1 MKKLKGTCIGA
12 GYFSPFQFEAWQ
24 RIGEVEISAVC
35 NRNREKA
42 LPYMKQYGIARHY
55 TDYQEMLDHE
65 KPDFVDIIT
74 PPETHFEMTKYAAD
88 RGIDV
93 ICQKPLAPTFTEAQK
108 MVEYAS
114 KAGIRFMVHE
124 NWRFQPWHREI
135 KKLIDHEEIGQVHF
149 MNWRKRMGDGWGANA
164 YIPRQP
170 YFREYPRLIVYE
182 NGIHFIDTFRYLGG
196 EIKRVFAYLKKL
208 NPVIAGEDF
217 ALVNFEF
224 ETPGMLGLWDAN
236 RYNEP
241 NYENPRLTFGEF
253 HIDGTSGTIRLYSD
267 GRITIQKLGDKEKEH
282 AYEMQPVN
290 FAGDCVYNT
299 QRHFIDCLFS
309 GREFETNGPDYLKSL
324 AVQEA
329 IYQSGETGMPA
340 IVPKPEY
347 IMPQVN
353 NPL

>member
-24 RIGEVEISAVC
+24 RIPEVEITAIC
-35 NRNREKA
+35 NRDRNKA
-42 LPYMKQYGIARHY
+42 EPYMQKYSIARHY
-55 TDYQEMLDHE
+55 SDYREMLEKE

-74 PPETHFEMTKYAAD
+74 PPETHYEMTKFAAD

-93 ICQKPLAPTFTEAQK
+93 ICQKPLAPAFSEAK
-108 MVEYAS
+108 NIVDYAS

-135 KKLIDHEEIGQVHF
+135 KKLIQNEAIGKIHF
-149 MNWRKRMGDGWGANA
+149 MNWRKRMGDGWGENA

-170 YFREYPRLIVYE
+170 YFRTYPRLIVYE

-224 ETPGMLGLWDAN
+224 ENTELLALWDAN

-253 HIDGTSGTIRLYSD
+253 HVDGARGTIRLYSD
-267 GRITIQKLGDKEKEH
+267 GKLTIQKLGEKETEH
-282 AYEMQPVN
+282 AYPMQPVN
-290 FAGDCVYNT
+290 FAGDCVYTT
-299 QRHFIDCLFS
+299 QRHFIDCLLT

-329 IYQSGETGMPA
+329 VYRSGKTGMPETVVTEVA
-340 IVPKPEY
+340 I
-347 IMPQVN
+347 M
-353 NPL
+353 

>member
-1 MKKLKGTCIGA
+1 MKKLKGVCIGA

-24 RIGEVEISAVC
+24 RIPEVEISAVC
-35 NRNREKA
+35 NRDLLKA
-42 LPYMKQYGIARHY
+42 EPYMQRYKIAHHY
-55 TDYQEMLDHE
+55 TDYREMLEKE

-74 PPETHFEMTKYAAD
+74 PPETHYEMSKFAAD
-88 RGIDV
+88 RGIAV
-93 ICQKPLAPTFTEAQK
+93 ICQKPLAPTFAEAQK
-108 MVEYAS
+108 IVDYTLN
-114 KAGIRFMVHE
+114 AGIRFMVHE

-135 KKLIDHEEIGQVHF
+135 KKLIQNEEIGLMHF
-149 MNWRKRMGDGWGANA
+149 MNWRKRMGDGWGENA

-182 NGIHFIDTFRYLGG
+182 NGIHFIDTFRFLGG
-196 EIKRVFAYLKKL
+196 EIRRVFAYLKKL

-224 ETPGMLGLWDAN
+224 DSPGLLGIWDAN

-253 HIDGTSGTIRLYSD
+253 HIDGTRGTIRLYPD
-267 GRITIQKLGDKEKEH
+267 GKITVQKLGEKEKEH
-282 AYEMQPVN
+282 VYKMQPIN

-299 QRHFIDCLFS
+299 QLHFIDCLLNDL
-309 GREFETNGPDYLKSL
+309 EFETNGPDYLKSL

-329 IYQSGETGMPA
+329 VYLSAQTGLPEPVPA
-340 IVPKPEY
+340 Y
-347 IMPQVN
+347 T
-353 NPL
+353 L

>member
-1 MKKLKGTCIGA
+1 MTKLKGVCIGA

-24 RIGEVEISAVC
+24 RIPEVEITAVC
-35 NRNREKA
+35 NRDKKKAEPNMREYK
-42 LPYMKQYGIARHY
+42 IARHY
-55 TDYQEMLDHE
+55 TNYREMLETE

-74 PPETHFEMTKYAAD
+74 PPETHYEMTCFAAD

-93 ICQKPLAPTFTEAQK
+93 ICQKPLAPSFSEATKIAEYAQK
-108 MVEYAS
+108 T
-114 KAGIRFMVHE
+114 GIRFMVHE

-135 KKLIDHEEIGQVHF
+135 KKLVQNQEIGNIHF
-149 MNWRKRMGDGWGANA
+149 MNWRKRMGDGWGENA

-224 ETPGMLGLWDAN
+224 EDPGLLALWDAN

-241 NYENPRLTFGEF
+241 NYDNPRLTFGEF
-253 HIDGTSGTIRLYSD
+253 QIDGTNGTMRLYSN
-267 GRITIQKLGDKEKEH
+267 GKLTIQKLGEKEKEH
-282 AYEMQPVN
+282 SYTMHPIN
-290 FAGDCVYNT
+290 FAGDCVYTT
-299 QRHFIDCLFS
+299 QRHFIDCLLT
-309 GREFETNGPDYLKSL
+309 GKEFETNGPDYLKSL

-329 IYQSGETGMPA
+329 VYRSAQSGMPES
-340 IVPKPEY
+340 ILLERV
-347 IMPQVN
+347 
-353 NPL
+353 